1 MFSILIQY
9 SGPSKDALA
18 YVEWLREDHRFS
30 DILVQISPAS
40 NGHAF
45 PKLKLRYK
53 PSLVQASYMTAYWFP
68 LEGGISHIPLL
79 DPLLRAT
86 ALAPSEWRKRLE
98 AVNKID
104 DASNENSNANCILL
118 DVRNGIY
125 HSLIF

>member
-68 LEGGISHIPLL
+68 VHFGSNLL
-79 DPLLRAT
+79 
-86 ALAPSEWRKRLE
+86 
-98 AVNKID
+98 
-104 DASNENSNANCILL
+104 ILL
-118 DVRNGIY
+118 FHKNYSFYTIV
-125 HSLIF
+125 LQAFT